1 MTIKNVLF
9 IFKDRKSV
17 TINSDFWSA
26 KFENKYVVTQFFL
39 NDFLYLSNHNIIN
52 KINKTIS
59 SDEIDIVLLEG
70 DHAHIINYEFI
81 KALDNKVKKGIFL
94 GDDMVWHNLN
104 AITAQSC
111 DFVFSACPISVL
123 KFKEIGTDSFFV
135 PVESDGKI
143 LKDYKLNKIYD
154 VLHFGR
160 EKTIRSN
167 YIKYL
172 KNNNINVKS
181 VSPYDNETDTF
192 DKLARL
198 INQSKIILNFSES
211 SNGIKKFNQLRIFKR
226 FYQLKGRI
234 QMAGLANS
242 LCISQYS
249 PSIDLIYDGELPVFR
264 NKNEC
269 LEKIKLYLND
279 KNLLKEATEKFN
291 KKSLEYEDSK
301 YIEKIGTFLEK
312 IKVRDKEFFLTP
324 IWYNQIYIIQS
335 MRLRFKKILI
345 KAFLQEFIYNSFNF
359 KNKNVLTK
367 FHQLFFSI
375 IIFFRYLP
383 FLFLKLIFGLFRR

>member
-1 MTIKNVLF
+1 MTIKNILF
-9 IFKDRKSV
+9 IFKDRKKV
-17 TINSDFWSA
+17 TLTNDFWEA
-26 KFENKYVVTQFFL
+26 KFKNKYQVSKFIL
-39 NDFLYLSNHNIIN
+39 NDFLFLNNHNIIN
-52 KINKTIS
+52 KINKIIS
-59 SDEIDIVLLEG
+59 SSEIDLVLLEG
-70 DHAHIINYEFI
+70 DHAHIANYEFI
-81 KALDNKVKKGIFL
+81 RAIDNKVIKGIFL

-104 AITAQSC
+104 AISAQSC

-123 KFKEIGTDSFFV
+123 KFKEIGIDSFFV

-160 EKTIRSN
+160 EKTIRSS
-167 YIKYL
+167 YVKYL
-172 KNNNINVKS
+172 KDNNINVKS
-181 VSPYDNETDTF
+181 LSPYDKEADTF
-192 DKLARL
+192 EKLARL

-211 SNGIKKFNQLRIFKR
+211 GNGTRKFNQLRIFKR

-249 PSIDLIYDGELPVFR
+249 PSIDLMYDGELPVFR
-264 NKNEC
+264 SKNEC

-279 KNLLKEATEKFN
+279 KNLLKKATEKFN
-291 KKSLEYEDSK
+291 KKTLEYEDSK
-301 YIEKIGTFLEK
+301 YIEKIGAFLEK
-312 IKVRDKEFFLTP
+312 IKVKDKEFFLTP
-324 IWYNQIYIIQS
+324 IWYNQIFINQS
-335 MRLRFKKILI
+335 MRIRFKKTLM

-359 KNKNVLTK
+359 KNKNILTK

-375 IIFFRYLP
+375 IVFLRYLP
-383 FLFLKLIFGLFRR
+383 SFFLKLTFGLFKR